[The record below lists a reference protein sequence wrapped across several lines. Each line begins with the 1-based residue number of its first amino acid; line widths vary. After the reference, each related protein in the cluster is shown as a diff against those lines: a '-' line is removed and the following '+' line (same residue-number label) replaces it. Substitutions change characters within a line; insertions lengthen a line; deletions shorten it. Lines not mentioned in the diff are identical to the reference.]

1 MTTAQF
7 VQDDVALQFWVRF
20 AAEASFKEFA
30 TFCCPR
36 QIVCTKTKEYFL
48 TSFVLPEPNSE
59 YILT

>member
-7 VQDDVALQFWVRF
+7 VQDDVALQFWIRF

-30 TFCCPR
+30 TLCCPR

-48 TSFVLPEPNSE
+48 TSFVLPEPNTE
-59 YILT
+59 QIFT